1 MELPSVAE
9 TRDLGCR
16 RQRSTKYGPQ
26 SNHSETAKCAII
38 LSCDEGVAMDIP
50 RRPYLRFNELG
61 GTSIRFTGVPDPPC
75 DVPDVEE
82 KVEEATEE
90 IRRLE
95 KRLHKKTDD
104 TGSA

>member
-1 MELPSVAE
+1 MVFHVATGPADSGGVHPSAGHM
-9 TRDLGCR
+9 RYCR
-16 RQRSTKYGPQ
+16 
-26 SNHSETAKCAII
+26 SNER
-38 LSCDEGVAMDIP
+38 GVMDIP

-61 GTSIRFTGVPDPPC
+61 GTSLWFTGVPDPPC

-95 KRLHKKTDD
+95 RRMQEKPDDAKRT
-104 TGSA
+104 